1 LTKLIPL
8 LSVIIVNYNVKY
20 FLEQCLFSV
29 RAAMKQVGGE
39 VIVVDNASQDGSR
52 DYLASRFPEVQFI
65 WNKENLGFARAN
77 NLALAQSKGEH
88 ILFLNPDTIVAED
101 CFSICMQFMHAHP
114 QAGALGVHMVDG
126 GGRFLKESK
135 RAYPSI
141 STSFFKLAGLATLFP
156 KSKIFARYHLGHLDP
171 ASNHEVDVL
180 AGAFMWVRRKALDA
194 VGSFDERFF
203 MYGEDIDLSYRL
215 QRGGWKNFYVAD
227 TTVIHFKGES
237 TKRGSLNYV
246 RMFYRAMAVF
256 VEKHYTSVTAFFFRF
271 FITLA
276 IWFRAGITAVLG
288 GLKQLGLPIIDAV
301 NILIAFIAAKYTWN
315 ELVKPEIVYNR
326 DLLGMAFPAF
336 TVVFIVAAYYAG
348 LYDRSQKRG
357 RVIHSTV
364 IATTALL
371 VIYALLPEQ
380 YRFSRAILLLGSFY
394 AFILLVLSR
403 GWMRRLNLIEAEE
416 EEKLGTVVVA
426 DLASFEEASGL
437 METAEKRQRILGRIA
452 PQEDGGA
459 SLTTLG
465 HLDAFLKDVPVR
477 EVIFCQG
484 RISYQEI
491 IRHAQKLPKHTRMRI
506 MAGGAKSIVGSDSS
520 TSSGQAISDAA
531 GYNLGGP
538 SARRMKQLVDAL
550 AALLFI
556 VTWPLQLFLVKNPI
570 GLLGN
575 AMKVLG
581 GQCTWIGYSSIMS
594 NHNGLPRI
602 KKGIL
607 GTNGQPGCGHPDAD
621 DGLYKLDQLYAREY
635 TIYKDLYLMAK
646 GYKWLGS

>member
-1 LTKLIPL
+1 M

-29 RAAMKQVGGE
+29 REAMKQVSGE

-52 DYLASRFPEVQFI
+52 EFLEARFPEVQFI
-65 WNKENLGFARAN
+65 WNKENLGFAKAN
-77 NLALAQSKGEH
+77 NLALAKAKGDH

-101 CFSICMQFMHAHP
+101 CFRICLQFLQEHP
-114 QAGALGVHMVDG
+114 EAGALGVHMVDG
-126 GGRFLKESK
+126 SGRFLKESK

-141 STSFFKLAGLATLFP
+141 STSFFKLAGLATIFP
-156 KSKIFARYHLGHLDP
+156 TSKLFARYHLGHLDP
-171 ASNHEVDVL
+171 EKNHEVDVL
-180 AGAFMWVRRKALDA
+180 AGAFMWVRRSALDA

-215 QRGGWKNFYVAD
+215 QRGGWKNFYLAD

-246 RMFYRAMAVF
+246 RMFYKAMAVF

-276 IWFRAGITAVLG
+276 IWMRAGITAVLG
-288 GLKQLGLPIIDAV
+288 GLKRLGLPIIDAV

-315 ELVKPEIVYNR
+315 GWVKPEIVYNR
-326 DLLGMAFPAF
+326 DLLGIAFPAF
-336 TVVFIVAAYYAG
+336 TAVFIIAAYYAG

-357 RVIHSTV
+357 RVIHSTL
-364 IATTALL
+364 IATTVLL

-380 YRFSRAILLLGSFY
+380 YRFSRAILLLGSLY

-403 GWMRRLNLIEAEE
+403 SWMRRWNMIEAEE
-416 EEKLGTVVVA
+416 EEKLGTIVVA
-426 DLASFEEASGL
+426 DVSAYEEAGNL

-452 PQEDGGA
+452 PQEDGA
-459 SLTTLG
+459 PHLTTLA
-465 HLDAFLKDVPVR
+465 HLDVFLKDVPVR
-477 EVIFCQG
+477 EIIFCQG
-484 RISYQEI
+484 KISYKEI
-491 IRHAQKLPKHTRMRI
+491 ISHVKAIPKHTRLRI
-506 MAGGAKSIVGSDSS
+506 MGGGAKSIVGSDSS
-520 TSSGQAISDAA
+520 KSSGQAISDAA
-531 GYNLGGP
+531 GYTLGGP
-538 SARRMKQLVDAL
+538 SARRMKRLADVM

-556 VTWPLQLFLVKNPI
+556 ITWPLQCLLVKKPI
-570 GLLGN
+570 GLLAN
-575 AMKVLG
+575 ALKVLG
-581 GQCTWIGYSSIMS
+581 RQRTWIGYSSEMS

-602 KKGIL
+602 RKGVI
-607 GTNGQPGCGHPDAD
+607 GTNGQPAGKHPDTD

-635 TIYKDLYLMAK
+635 SIYKDLYLITK

>member
-1 LTKLIPL
+1 M

-29 RAAMKQVGGE
+29 RAAMQQVSGE

-52 DYLASRFPEVQFI
+52 EYLESRFPEVQFI
-65 WNKENLGFARAN
+65 WNKENLGFAKAN
-77 NLALAQSKGEH
+77 NLALAKSKGEH
-88 ILFLNPDTIVAED
+88 VLFLNPDTIVAEN
-101 CFSICMQFMHAHP
+101 CFQICLQFLQEHP
-114 QAGALGVHMVDG
+114 DAGALGVYMIDG
-126 GGRFLKESK
+126 SGRFLKESK

-141 STSFFKLAGLATLFP
+141 TTSFFKLAGLASLFP
-156 KSKIFARYHLGHLDP
+156 RSKIFSRYHLGHLDP

-180 AGAFMWVRRKALDA
+180 AGAFMWVRRSALDA

-215 QRGGWKNFYVAD
+215 QRGGWKNYYLAD

-246 RMFYRAMAVF
+246 RMFYKAMAIF

-276 IWFRAGITAVLG
+276 IWIRAAITAVLG
-288 GLKQLGLPIIDAV
+288 GLKRLGLPIIDAV

-315 ELVKPEIVYNR
+315 GLVKPEIVYNR
-326 DLLGMAFPAF
+326 DLLGIAFPAF
-336 TVVFIVAAYYAG
+336 TAVFIIAAYYAG

-357 RVIHSTV
+357 RVIHSTL
-364 IATTALL
+364 IATTVLL

-380 YRFSRAILLLGSFY
+380 YRFSRAILLLGSLY
-394 AFILLVLSR
+394 AFVLLVLSR
-403 GWMRRLNLIEAEE
+403 SWMRRWNMIEAEE
-416 EEKLGTVVVA
+416 EEKLGTIVVA
-426 DLASFEEASGL
+426 DVNAYDEASNL

-452 PQEDGGA
+452 PQEDGGPHLT
-459 SLTTLG
+459 SLA
-465 HLDAFLKDVPVR
+465 HLDTFLRDVPVR
-477 EVIFCQG
+477 EIIFCQG
-484 RISYQEI
+484 EISYLQI
-491 IRHAQKLPKHTRMRI
+491 IGHAKAIPKHTRLRI
-506 MAGGAKSIVGSDSS
+506 MGGGAKSIVGSDSS
-520 TSSGQAISDAA
+520 KSSGLAISDTA

-538 SARRMKQLVDAL
+538 SARRMKRLVDVM

-556 VTWPLQLFLVKNPI
+556 ITWPIQWLLVKRPV
-570 GLLGN
+570 GLLTN
-575 AMKVLG
+575 AIKVLG
-581 GQCTWIGYSSIMS
+581 SRRSWIGYSSEMS
-594 NHNGLPRI
+594 SHNGLPRI
-602 KKGIL
+602 RKGIL
-607 GTNGQPGCGHPDAD
+607 GTNGQPGGKHPDTD

-635 TIYKDLYLMAK
+635 SIYKDLYLLAK